1 MRRMNRVNDQNQ
13 FGKKVQFT
21 GDRILK
27 ADVKLDEIDVI
38 IIKAL
43 LKDARVGLKSIA
55 EKCGLSP
62 NAIHKRIHS
71 LEASNVIV
79 GSSTLF
85 NPKILGD
92 GFTVAMEITVYN
104 ENKNDIVDFIRRHPD
119 VLMCIE
125 GIGVC
130 DILAI
135 MTVSSVNELDQAKE
149 TIRRQ
154 TGVRNV
160 ETVILIE
167 DIQFLFEN
175 LDISGVERIE
185 GNRP

>member
-1 MRRMNRVNDQNQ
+1 MTKSNFYLAKDLH
-13 FGKKVQFT
+13 FA
-21 GDRILK
+21 GDMTQK
-27 ADVKLDEIDVI
+27 AEVKLDEIDVI

-43 LKDARVGLKSIA
+43 LKDARVGLKGIA
-55 EKCGLSP
+55 EKYGLSP
-62 NAIHKRIHS
+62 NAIHKRIHN
-71 LEASNVIV
+71 LEASEVIV

-135 MTVSSVNELDQAKE
+135 VTVSSVNELDQAKE

-154 TGVRNV
+154 TGVRKV

-175 LDISGVERIE
+175 LDISGEGSNER
-185 GNRP
+185 NRP